1 VHYLL
6 LLRLFLSQRRPFAL
20 VIDEHALDVALKHP
34 STRGYLLYV
43 AVNSAAVIC
52 CRARPDQ
59 KARVV
64 DLIRR
69 GVPTSRTLAVGDGA
83 NDVNMIRTAHVGV
96 GIAGV
101 EGVQVGDCFIW
112 SRLCPRRLVWLNDMT
127 LICFRLQMQAT
138 FPSAASAS
146 CNGCYLFMDAGTIT
160 AWRV

>member
-1 VHYLL
+1 VCELVFN
-6 LLRLFLSQRRPFAL
+6 LFSRQRRPFAL
-20 VIDEHALDVALKHP
+20 IIDEQALDVALKHA
-34 STRGYLLYV
+34 STRGYLLFV

-96 GIAGV
+96 GIAGA
-101 EGVQVGDCFIW
+101 EGVQVSNKCLLVPFMLAGLSQSC
-112 SRLCPRRLVWLNDMT
+112 RLFPLNRRLP
-127 LICFRLQMQAT
+127 MQAT
-138 FPSAASAS
+138 SPLADSAS
-146 CNGCYLFMDAGTIT
+146 CSGYCSFMAAGIIT
-160 AWRV
+160 VWLG